1 MKRKFGVGSGMLC
14 VTGEK
19 STKFR
24 SCYLPSAESATKLL
38 LNTERRRV
46 SVTGVNGAFQT
57 AVTPKQLLCLS
68 FADHA

>member
-1 MKRKFGVGSGMLC
+1 MKRKFGVGSGMLR

-24 SCYLPSAESATKLL
+24 SCYLPSAESAAKLL
-38 LNTERRRV
+38 LNAGRRRV
-46 SVTGVNGAFQT
+46 SVTEVNGAFHT
-57 AVTPKQLLCLS
+57 AVTPKLLLCLS